1 MVLCGEVL
9 LRQLHQSAVVVSF
22 HLLVT
27 ITSVVLDGEIVLDG
41 LACASERVCFGDW
54 GEGFQSLTLIK
65 CTRMLGSQLERVDRG
80 LQIRN
85 ANRYGSSQGRVCAR
99 PLGRGLAS
107 NRLLVAARP
116 APLGMAESKSWNLVV
131 SFDAWGRWARW
142 CLAVKSFFDMSISLL
157 GWYFLIML
165 RYRRWPTPTPNY
177 WR

>member
-9 LRQLHQSAVVVSF
+9 LRQLHQSAVVVSV

-27 ITSVVLDGEIVLDG
+27 ITSVGLDGNIVLDG
-41 LACASERVCFGDW
+41 LACASERARFGDW

-85 ANRYGSSQGRVCAR
+85 ANRYGSSRGRVCAR

-116 APLGMAESKSWNLVV
+116 APLGMVESKCLNLVG
-131 SFDAWGRWARW
+131 SLDAWGRWY
-142 CLAVKSFFDMSISLL
+142 LAVKSFFDMSISLP
-157 GWYFLIML
+157 GWYFLLML
-165 RYRRWPTPTPNY
+165 RYRGWPTPTPNC